1 MQDDTL
7 EVKTADKNYTE
18 GPLEEFISQKE
29 ERTIYLIR
37 VVIGIIVLEDCRGRV
52 LVLIIFR

>member
-29 ERTIYLIR
+29 ERAIYLIR
-37 VVIGIIVLEDCRGRV
+37 VVSGIIVLEDCRGRV
-52 LVLIIFR
+52 